1 VSKRI
6 IILNDGLGPNKG
18 DQAILRAMLNTLKP
32 YFPRAD
38 ISVLRYSWRL
48 RDLGRDFHAIRQ
60 SDLLI
65 LGGGQALQDQ
75 TSPAFL
81 VMVLSKIGFA
91 RMLRKRVMGYAL
103 GVGPLKTRVAR
114 GMARSIVNQ
123 FEMITVREPASKRC
137 LEELGVN
144 KPPITVTA
152 DATFLLEPAASERAK
167 EILWQEG
174 MTHGAR
180 RLVAIAPRRWFHYH
194 HSLIPV
200 RYKARLWGG
209 LMGEESF
216 GRLKQILAGV
226 ADWLIAQ
233 ENASILFVPMRRSSG
248 RFDPGQDDDRVASE
262 ITELMRGRENVR
274 ILSGDYSPEEMKGLL
289 GQMDLII
296 GMRMHALILGGAMG
310 VPVIGI
316 GITKKFA
323 PLMGMMGQ
331 DSHLIDVQDL
341 DERVLREE
349 IMAALS
355 NKEEVRQEL
364 LRRAENL
371 RARAMVNNDMVL
383 MALGRAQE
391 HGASFP

>member
-1 VSKRI
+1 VSERI
-6 IILNDGLGPNKG
+6 LILNDGLGPNKG

-48 RDLGRDFHAIRQ
+48 RDLGRDFHAIRR

-75 TSPAFL
+75 TSPAFP

-114 GMARSIVNQ
+114 GMVRGIVNQ

-152 DATFLLEPAASERAK
+152 DAAFLLEPAASERAK
-167 EILWQEG
+167 EILRREG
-174 MTHGAR
+174 MTQGAR
-180 RLVAIAPRRWFHYH
+180 LLVAIAPRRWFHYH

-200 RYKARLWGG
+200 RYKARLRGA
-209 LMGEESF
+209 LKGEESF
-216 GRLKQILAGV
+216 AGLKRILAGV

-262 ITELMRGRENVR
+262 IMELMRGRESVR
-274 ILSGDYSPEEMKGLL
+274 ILSGDYPPEEMKGLL

-296 GMRMHALILGGAMG
+296 GMRMHALILGGSMG
-310 VPVIGI
+310 IPVIGI
-316 GITKKFA
+316 GITEKFA
-323 PLMGMMGQ
+323 PLFEMMGQ
-331 DSHLIDVQDL
+331 GSYLIDVQDL
-341 DERVLREE
+341 GERVLREK
-349 IMAALS
+349 IMAALL
-355 NKEEVRQEL
+355 NKEVVRQDL
-364 LRRAENL
+364 QSRAETL
-371 RARAMVNNDMVL
+371 RARARVNNDLVL
-383 MALGRAQE
+383 MALDRAQE